1 MWEDPG
7 LRSDAPTPS
16 RRIIMSTATAKHLL
30 ATKNA
35 AVVFTCGKEATVQE
49 ASKLMSMRR
58 VGALVVTEGEAIA
71 GIFSE
76 RDVMSRVVAQ
86 GRDAA
91 RTRVGEVM
99 TTDVITV
106 SPETPIEDVEAIMR
120 RHRIRHLPVTG
131 ERGLLGLI
139 SIGDVLVYHAETR
152 RHMVEQLTE
161 YVSGS
166 YR

>member
-1 MWEDPG
+1 MP
-7 LRSDAPTPS
+7 ANA
-16 RRIIMSTATAKHLL
+16 MNLL

-35 AVVFTCGKEATVQE
+35 AVVFTCAKDTTVQE
-49 ASKLMSMRR
+49 AAKIMSMRR
-58 VGALVVTEGEAIA
+58 IGSLVVTDGAEALQ

-76 RDVMSRVVAQ
+76 RDVMMRVVAE

-106 SPETPIEDVEAIMR
+106 SPDTTIEDVEAIMR
-120 RHRIRHLPVTG
+120 RHRVRHLPVVG
-131 ERGLLGLI
+131 DRGLLGLV
-139 SIGDVLVYHAETR
+139 SIGDVLVYHAESR
-152 RHMVEQLTE
+152 KQMVEQLTE

>member
-1 MWEDPG
+1 M
-7 LRSDAPTPS
+7 T
-16 RRIIMSTATAKHLL
+16 TATARQLL

-35 AVVFTCGKEATVQE
+35 AVVFTCGKDATVQE

-58 VGALVVTEGEAIA
+58 VGALVVTEGDAIQ
-71 GIFSE
+71 GIFTE
-76 RDVMSRVVAQ
+76 RDVMMRVVAQ
-86 GRDAA
+86 GRDAG

-106 SPETPIEDVEAIMR
+106 SPETPVEDVEAIMR

-131 ERGLLGLI
+131 DRGLLGLV
-139 SIGDVLVYHAETR
+139 SIGDVLVYHAESR
-152 RHMVEQLTE
+152 REMVEQLTD
-161 YVSGS
+161 YVTGSG